1 MWLYSAMAGVFPR
14 SFMAKV
20 FFVAFVGTHVPLLA
34 LLVWAIAGQDVF
46 PGERVQVLGIALIA
60 TLAGTAATLLALH
73 EVLKPIYLVEQ
84 TIRAFES
91 ERAAAPLPFGFHD
104 QVGRLMSSTNRLILA
119 VDDRIDTER
128 RAAETDPLTG
138 LLNRRGFD
146 ARVPEGAP
154 GAMLI
159 LDIDGFKGV
168 NDRYG
173 HAVGDTVL
181 RDLAVILTGTLR
193 RRDVLARL
201 GGEEFGVFLPGLTI
215 GDAREAA
222 ERLRSAV
229 AGQLRAEVEPV
240 TVSVGVA
247 IARAGLSREA
257 LISEADRGL
266 YAAKQG
272 GRNRVCMAVVA
283 QGGMATA

>member
-1 MWLYSAMAGVFPR
+1 MWLYSVMSGVFPR

-20 FFVAFVGTHVPLLA
+20 FFVAFVGTHVPLLTLLGWA
-34 LLVWAIAGQDVF
+34 LGHPGTLAGAQW
-46 PGERVQVLGIALIA
+46 QVLGVALAA
-60 TLAGTAATLLALH
+60 TLLGTAATLLALH
-73 EVLKPIYLVEQ
+73 AILRPIYQVEE
-84 TIRAFES
+84 TIRMFEA
-91 ERAAAPLPFGFHD
+91 EGAAPPLPFGYQD
-104 QVGRLMSSTNRLILA
+104 QVGRLMDSTNRLILS

-146 ARVPEGAP
+146 ARVCEGAP
-154 GAMLI
+154 GAMLM
-159 LDIDGFKGV
+159 LDIDGFKAV

-173 HAVGDTVL
+173 HGVGDTVL
-181 RDLAVILTGTLR
+181 RDAAVILTATLR

-229 AGQLRAEVEPV
+229 AGQLRAQTEPV

-247 IARAGLSREA
+247 MSRPGLARDA
-257 LISEADRGL
+257 LIAEADRGL

>member
-1 MWLYSAMAGVFPR
+1 MWLYSAMSGVFPR

-20 FFVAFVGTHVPLLA
+20 FFVACVGTQVPLLA
-34 LLVWAIAGQDVF
+34 LLGWALGHPEVVAS
-46 PGERVQVLGIALIA
+46 ERLQVLGIALVA
-60 TLAGTAATLLALH
+60 TLAGTGATLLALNAI
-73 EVLKPIYLVEQ
+73 LKPVYRVEQ
-84 TIRAFES
+84 TIRAFET
-91 ERAAAPLPFGFHD
+91 EGNATPLPFGFHD
-104 QVGRLMSSTNRLILA
+104 QVGRLMSSTNRLILS

-154 GAMLI
+154 GAMLM
-159 LDIDGFKGV
+159 LDIDGFKAV

-173 HAVGDTVL
+173 QGVGDTVL
-181 RDLAVILTGTLR
+181 RDAAVILTGTLR

-240 TVSVGVA
+240 TMSVGVA
-247 IARAGLSREA
+247 ISRAGLSREA
-257 LISEADRGL
+257 LIAEADRGL

>member
-1 MWLYSAMAGVFPR
+1 MWLYSAMSGVFPR

-20 FFVAFVGTHVPLLA
+20 FFVAFVGTHLPLLG
-34 LLVWAIAGQDVF
+34 LLAWAMAEPAAF
-46 PGERVQVLGIALIA
+46 AGERLPVLGIALVA
-60 TLAGTAATLLALH
+60 TLVGTAATLLALH
-73 EVLKPIYLVEQ
+73 EILKPIYKVEQ
-84 TIRAFES
+84 TIRAFEA
-91 ERAAAPLPFGFHD
+91 EGTAPPLPFGFED
-104 QVGRLMSSTNRLILA
+104 QVGRLMASTNRLILS
-119 VDDRIDTER
+119 VDDRIDAER

-146 ARVPEGAP
+146 ARVAEGAP
-154 GAMLI
+154 GAMLM
-159 LDIDGFKGV
+159 LDIDGFKAI
-168 NDRYG
+168 NDRFG
-173 HAVGDTVL
+173 HSIGDTVL
-181 RDLAVILTGTLR
+181 RDVAVILSGAVR

-229 AGQLRAEVEPV
+229 AGQLRAQTEPV

-247 IARAGLSREA
+247 MWRPGLERAA
-257 LISEADRGL
+257 LIAEADRGL

>member
-1 MWLYSAMAGVFPR
+1 MWLYSAMSGVFPR

-20 FFVAFVGTHVPLLA
+20 FFVAFVGTQVPLLA
-34 LLVWAIAGQDVF
+34 LLGWALRHPEVIAS
-46 PGERVQVLGIALIA
+46 ERFQVLGVALVA
-60 TLAGTAATLLALH
+60 TLAGTAVTLLALH

-84 TIRAFES
+84 TIRAFET
-91 ERAAAPLPFGFHD
+91 EGAAAPLPFGFHD

-257 LISEADRGL
+257 LIAEADRGL

>member
-1 MWLYSAMAGVFPR
+1 MWLYSAMSGVFPR

-20 FFVAFVGTHVPLLA
+20 FFVAFIGTHLPLLA
-34 LLVWAIAGQDVF
+34 LLGWALGHPAML
-46 PGERVQVLGIALIA
+46 EREGLQVLGIALAA
-60 TLAGTAATLLALH
+60 TLIGTAATLLALH
-73 EVLKPIYLVEQ
+73 EILKPIYQVEE
-84 TIRAFES
+84 TIRIFEA
-91 ERAAAPLPFGFHD
+91 EGTAPSLPFGYHD
-104 QVGRLMSSTNRLILA
+104 QVGRLMSSTNRLILS

-146 ARVPEGAP
+146 ARVAEGAQ
-154 GAMLI
+154 GAMLM
-159 LDIDGFKGV
+159 LDIDGFKAV

-181 RDLAVILTGTLR
+181 RDAAVILTGTLR

-240 TVSVGVA
+240 TMSVGVA
-247 IARAGLSREA
+247 ISRPGLSREA
-257 LISEADRGL
+257 LIAEADRGL

>member
-1 MWLYSAMAGVFPR
+1 MWLYSAMSGVFPR

-20 FFVAFVGTHVPLLA
+20 FIVVSVGALVPLLA
-34 LLVWAIAGQDVF
+34 LLGWAIVGRDVF
-46 PGERVQVLGIALIA
+46 PGERIEVLGIALAA
-60 TLAGTAATLLALH
+60 TVLGITTTLLALH
-73 EVLKPIYLVEQ
+73 EVLKPIYRLDE
-84 TIRAFES
+84 TIRAFE
-91 ERAAAPLPFGFHD
+91 AAGTAPPLPFGFED
-104 QVGRLMSSTNRLILA
+104 QVGRLMASTNRLILS
-119 VDDRIDTER
+119 VDDRIDAER
-128 RAAETDPLTG
+128 RAAETDSLTG
-138 LLNRRGFD
+138 LLNRRGFE
-146 ARVPEGAP
+146 ARVNEGAV
-154 GAMLI
+154 GAMLM
-159 LDIDGFKGV
+159 LDIDGFKAV
-168 NDRYG
+168 NDQYG

-181 RDLAVILTGTLR
+181 RDAAVILASTLR

-240 TVSVGVA
+240 TMSVGVA
-247 IARAGLSREA
+247 IARPGLSREA
-257 LISEADRGL
+257 LIAEANRGL
-266 YAAKQG
+266 CAAKQG

>member
-1 MWLYSAMAGVFPR
+1 
-14 SFMAKV
+14 MAKV

-34 LLVWAIAGQDVF
+34 LLGWALGHPHMLAG
-46 PGERVQVLGIALIA
+46 GSLHVLGVALVA
-60 TLAGTAATLLALH
+60 TLLGTGATLLALH
-73 EVLKPIYLVEQ
+73 AILKPIYRVEE
-84 TIRAFES
+84 TIRAFETAGTA
-91 ERAAAPLPFGFHD
+91 EPLPFGYHD

-119 VDDRIDTER
+119 VDDRIDIER

-146 ARVPEGAP
+146 ARVAEGTP
-154 GAMLI
+154 GAMLM
-159 LDIDGFKGV
+159 LDIDGFKAV

-181 RDLAVILTGTLR
+181 RDAAVILTGTLR

-229 AGQLRAEVEPV
+229 AGQLRAEQEPV
-240 TVSVGVA
+240 TMSVGVA
-247 IARAGLSREA
+247 IARAGLSRAA
-257 LISEADRGL
+257 LIAEADRGL

>member
-1 MWLYSAMAGVFPR
+1 MWLYSAMSGVFPR

-20 FFVAFVGTHVPLLA
+20 FFVAFIGTHLPLLA
-34 LLVWAIAGQDVF
+34 LLGWALGHPAML
-46 PGERVQVLGIALIA
+46 EREGLQVLGIALAA
-60 TLAGTAATLLALH
+60 TLIGTAATLLALH
-73 EVLKPIYLVEQ
+73 EILKPIYQVEE
-84 TIRAFES
+84 TIRIFEA
-91 ERAAAPLPFGFHD
+91 EGTAPPLPFGYHD
-104 QVGRLMSSTNRLILA
+104 QVGRLMSSTNRLILS

-146 ARVPEGAP
+146 ARVAEGAQ
-154 GAMLI
+154 GAMLM
-159 LDIDGFKGV
+159 LDIDGFKAV

-181 RDLAVILTGTLR
+181 RDAAVILTGTLR

-240 TVSVGVA
+240 TMSVGVA
-247 IARAGLSREA
+247 ISRSGLSREA
-257 LISEADRGL
+257 LIAEADRGL

>member
-1 MWLYSAMAGVFPR
+1 MWLYSAMSGVFPR

-20 FFVAFVGTHVPLLA
+20 FFVAFVGIHLPLLA
-34 LLVWAIAGQDVF
+34 LLGWALGHPAALE
-46 PGERVQVLGIALIA
+46 GEGLQVLGVALIA
-60 TLAGTAATLLALH
+60 TLLGTGATLLALH
-73 EVLKPIYLVEQ
+73 AILKPIYKVEE
-84 TIRAFES
+84 TIRSFEATG
-91 ERAAAPLPFGFHD
+91 AATPLPFGYHD
-104 QVGRLMSSTNRLILA
+104 QVGRLMASTNRLILA

-146 ARVPEGAP
+146 ARVCEGAI
-154 GAMLI
+154 GAMLM
-159 LDIDGFKGV
+159 LDIDGFKAI
-168 NDRYG
+168 NDSYG

-181 RDLAVILTGTLR
+181 RDAAVILSSALR

-247 IARAGLSREA
+247 IARPGLSREA
-257 LISEADRGL
+257 LIAEADRGL
-266 YAAKQG
+266 YAAKRG

>member
-1 MWLYSAMAGVFPR
+1 
-14 SFMAKV
+14 MAKV
-20 FFVAFVGTHVPLLA
+20 FFVAFVGTHLPLLA
-34 LLVWAIAGQDVF
+34 LIGWMLADPDVF
-46 PGERVQVLGIALIA
+46 AGSRFQVLGGAVAA
-60 TLAGTAATLLALH
+60 TVFGTLATLLALH
-73 EVLKPIYLVEQ
+73 EILKPIYRVEE
-84 TIRAFES
+84 TIRTFEV
-91 ERAAAPLPFGFHD
+91 AGTAPPLPFGFQD
-104 QVGRLMSSTNRLILA
+104 QVGRLMASTNRLILA

-146 ARVPEGAP
+146 ARVNDGAP
-154 GAMLI
+154 GAMLM
-159 LDIDGFKGV
+159 LDIDGFKAV
-168 NDRYG
+168 NDHFG

-181 RDLAVILTGTLR
+181 RDAAVILSGAVR

-229 AGQLRAEVEPV
+229 AGQLRAQTEPV

-247 IARAGLSREA
+247 MSRPGLSRDA
-257 LISEADRGL
+257 MIAEADRGL

>member
-1 MWLYSAMAGVFPR
+1 MWLYSAMSGVFPR

-34 LLVWAIAGQDVF
+34 LLGWAIAGQDVF
-46 PGERVQVLGIALIA
+46 PGERVQVLGVALIA

-73 EVLKPIYLVEQ
+73 EVLKPIYRVEQ
-84 TIRAFES
+84 TIRAFET
-91 ERAAAPLPFGFHD
+91 EGTAAPLPFGYHD
-104 QVGRLMSSTNRLILA
+104 QVGRLMASTNRLILS
-119 VDDRIDTER
+119 VDDRIDIER

-146 ARVPEGAP
+146 ARVAEGAP
-154 GAMLI
+154 GAMLM
-159 LDIDGFKGV
+159 LDIDGFKAV

-173 HAVGDTVL
+173 HGVGDTVL
-181 RDLAVILTGTLR
+181 RDAAVILSSALR

-240 TVSVGVA
+240 TMSVGVA
-247 IARAGLSREA
+247 IARPGLSREA
-257 LISEADRGL
+257 LIAEADRGL
-266 YAAKQG
+266 YAAKRG